1 MDGEVAATG
10 VMQEA
15 SAAGLGSSLA
25 RGMTEAAAE
34 ELPRDEAAGM
44 DGTGHGAS
52 RRGWTASRAAEGGG
66 DEGKGRGG
74 EDGAGPDRGG
84 GRRGRGARHEGAAA
98 AAVGGEVEEGHVA
111 AGVEDAGRRR
121 ARRARRKTGRG
132 GGVSLVRRD
141 EEEKRRGIEGE
152 R

>member
-25 RGMTEAAAE
+25 RGTTEAAAE

-52 RRGWTASRAAEGGG
+52 RRGGGTT
-66 DEGKGRGG
+66 
-74 EDGAGPDRGG
+74 
-84 GRRGRGARHEGAAA
+84 
-98 AAVGGEVEEGHVA
+98 
-111 AGVEDAGRRR
+111 AGRDEV
-121 ARRARRKTGRG
+121 GRE
-132 GGVSLVRRD
+132 D
-141 EEEKRRGIEGE
+141 EAKKELQGSG
-152 R
+152 